1 MKILKETYRLK
12 EAYLYK
18 KLTTNK
24 IRCDLCSHRCVISE
38 GGKGKCFVREN
49 RNGTLCTLVYDNII
63 AENIDPI
70 EKKPLFHFLPGTKSL
85 SIATPGCNFKCFFCQ
100 NWEISQMPCDY
111 SKIDGKPVSPEQLV
125 DNALENGCASIS
137 YTYTEPTIYF
147 ELAYDTAK
155 LANENNIKNVF
166 VTNGFMTKECIQMI
180 QPYLDAANIDLK
192 SFSEEFYK
200 DKVGGKLKPVLDNIK
215 YMHEL
220 GIWIEVTTLLIPGL
234 NDSEGELQKISGF
247 LAGISNA
254 IPWHIS
260 AYHPQYKAKIPP
272 TEVDSIA
279 KAVKIGKK
287 AGLKYVYGG
296 NIPGGKL
303 ENTMCFN
310 CGDVLIKRFGFTVG
324 ENKIKNNSCIKCGSK
339 IDGVFDENLGY

>member
-1 MKILKETYRLK
+1 
-12 EAYLYK
+12 
-18 KLTTNK
+18 
-24 IRCDLCSHRCVISE
+24 
-38 GGKGKCFVREN
+38 
-49 RNGTLCTLVYDNII
+49 
-63 AENIDPI
+63 
-70 EKKPLFHFLPGTKSL
+70 
-85 SIATPGCNFKCFFCQ
+85 
-100 NWEISQMPCDY
+100 
-111 SKIDGKPVSPEQLV
+111 
-125 DNALENGCASIS
+125 
-137 YTYTEPTIYF
+137 
-147 ELAYDTAK
+147 
-155 LANENNIKNVF
+155 
-166 VTNGFMTKECIQMI
+166 MTKECIQMI

-234 NDSEGELQKISGF
+234 NNSEGELQEISGF

-303 ENTMCFN
+303 ENTICFN